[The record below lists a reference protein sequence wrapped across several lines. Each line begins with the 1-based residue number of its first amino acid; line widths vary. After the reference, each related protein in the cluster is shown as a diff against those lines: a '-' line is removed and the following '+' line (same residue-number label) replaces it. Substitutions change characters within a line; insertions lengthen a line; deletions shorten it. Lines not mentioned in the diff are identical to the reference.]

1 MNIEIAIVG
10 LGKMG
15 LGINNRLSKKGI
27 KVYGYDSGWNED
39 LYKKNNINSANNLKD
54 LIGLFNSSRKIIWV
68 MVPSGKATDDTI
80 TELNTLLNEGDVII
94 DGGNSNYKESIKKYN
109 LLKSNKISF
118 LDSGTS
124 GGVWG
129 EEDGYC
135 LMVGGDKDVY
145 EICEP
150 IFKALSAEGKG
161 YGYMGKSG
169 SGHFVKMIHNGI
181 EYGMMQSMAEGIE
194 ILNQKK
200 EYNLDLAQI
209 TELWKSGSV
218 VRSWL
223 LDLLNDSLRENPDL
237 DGIAPYVEDSGE
249 GRWTIQEAIDL
260 DVPAH
265 SITSSLFSRFY
276 SRNSDS
282 FGFKVLSSLRN
293 QFGGHNIKKSN

>member
-1 MNIEIAIVG
+1 MNIEIAVIG

-15 LGINNRLSKKGI
+15 LGISNRLSKKGI
-27 KVYGYDSGWNED
+27 KVYGYDSGWNEN
-39 LYKKNNINSANNLKD
+39 LYKENNINGADNLND
-54 LIGLFNSSRKIIWV
+54 LISLFESSRKIIWV

-80 TELNTLLNEGDVII
+80 ANLNSILNDGDIVI
-94 DGGNSNYKESIKKYN
+94 DGGNSNYKDSIKKYN
-109 LLKSNKISF
+109 LLKSNNISF

-129 EEDGYC
+129 EEEGYC
-135 LMVGGDKDVY
+135 LMVGGDKEVY
-145 EICEP
+145 EICKP
-150 IFKALSAEGKG
+150 IFEALSADGKG
-161 YGYMGKSG
+161 YGYIGKSG

-200 EYNLDLAQI
+200 EYSLDLTQI

-223 LDLLNDSLRENPDL
+223 LDLLNDALKENPNL

-265 SITSSLFSRFY
+265 AITSSLYSRFY

-282 FGFKVLSSLRN
+282 FSFKVLSSLRN
-293 QFGGHNIKKSN
+293 QFGGHNMKKSN

>member
-1 MNIEIAIVG
+1 MNIELAIVG

-27 KVYGYDSGWNED
+27 KVYGYDSSWNED
-39 LYKKNNINSANNLKD
+39 LYKKNNINGANNLKD
-54 LIGLFNSSRKIIWV
+54 LISLFNSSRKIIWV

-94 DGGNSNYKESIKKYN
+94 DGGNSNYKESVKKYN

-181 EYGMMQSMAEGIE
+181 EYGMMQSMAEGVE

-200 EYNLDLAQI
+200 EYNLDLPQI
-209 TELWKSGSV
+209 TQLWKSGSV

-223 LDLLNDSLRENPDL
+223 LDLLNDALTENPNL

>member
-39 LYKKNNINSANNLKD
+39 LYKKNNINGANNLKD

-145 EICEP
+145 KICEP

-200 EYNLDLAQI
+200 EYNLDLTQI

-223 LDLLNDSLRENPDL
+223 LDLLNDALRENPNL

>member
-1 MNIEIAIVG
+1 MNIELAIVG

-27 KVYGYDSGWNED
+27 KVYGYDSSWNEN
-39 LYKKNNINSANNLKD
+39 LYKKNNINGANNLKD
-54 LIGLFNSSRKIIWV
+54 LISLFNSSRKIIWV

-94 DGGNSNYKESIKKYN
+94 DGGNSNYKESVKKYN

-181 EYGMMQSMAEGIE
+181 EYGMMQSMAEGVE

-200 EYNLDLAQI
+200 EYNLDLPQI

-223 LDLLNDSLRENPDL
+223 LDLLNDALTENPNL
-237 DGIAPYVEDSGE
+237 DGIAPYVEDSGC
-249 GRWTIQEAIDL
+249 L
-260 DVPAH
+260 LY
-265 SITSSLFSRFY
+265 TS
-276 SRNSDS
+276 DAADE
-282 FGFKVLSSLRN
+282 
-293 QFGGHNIKKSN
+293 

>member
-39 LYKKNNINSANNLKD
+39 LYKKNKINCANNLKD

-109 LLKSNKISF
+109 LLKTNKISF

-200 EYNLDLAQI
+200 EYNLDLTQI

-223 LDLLNDSLRENPDL
+223 LDLLNDALRENPNL

>member
-1 MNIEIAIVG
+1 MNIELAIVG

-27 KVYGYDSGWNED
+27 KVYGYDSSWNED
-39 LYKKNNINSANNLKD
+39 LYKKNNINGANNLKD
-54 LIGLFNSSRKIIWV
+54 LISLFNSSRKIIWV

-94 DGGNSNYKESIKKYN
+94 DGGNSNYKESVKKYN

-200 EYNLDLAQI
+200 EYNLDLPQI

-223 LDLLNDSLRENPDL
+223 LDLLNDALTENPNL

>member
-1 MNIEIAIVG
+1 MNIEIAIIG

-15 LGINNRLSKKGI
+15 LGISNRLSKKGI

-39 LYKKNNINSANNLKD
+39 LYRENNINGANNLND
-54 LIGLFNSSRKIIWV
+54 LISLFESSRKIIWV
-68 MVPSGKATDDTI
+68 MVPSGKATDETI
-80 TELNTLLNEGDVII
+80 ENLNLILNGGDIII

-109 LLKSNKISF
+109 LLKSNNISF

-135 LMVGGDKDVY
+135 LMVGGDKEVY
-145 EICEP
+145 EICKP
-150 IFKALSAEGKG
+150 IFEALSANGKG

-223 LDLLNDSLRENPDL
+223 LDLLNDALKENPNL

-265 SITSSLFSRFY
+265 SITSSLYSRFY

-282 FGFKVLSSLRN
+282 FSFKVLSSLRN
-293 QFGGHNIKKSN
+293 QFGGHNMKKSN

>member
-1 MNIEIAIVG
+1 MNIEIAVIG

-15 LGINNRLSKKGI
+15 LGISNRLSKKGI
-27 KVYGYDSGWNED
+27 KVYGYDSGWNEN
-39 LYKKNNINSANNLKD
+39 LYKENNINGANNLND
-54 LIGLFNSSRKIIWV
+54 LISLFESSRKIIWV

-80 TELNTLLNEGDVII
+80 ANLNSILNDGDIVI
-94 DGGNSNYKESIKKYN
+94 DGGNSNYKESRKKYN
-109 LLKSNKISF
+109 LLKSNNISF

-129 EEDGYC
+129 EEEGYC
-135 LMVGGDKDVY
+135 LMVGGDKEVY

-150 IFKALSAEGKG
+150 IFEALSADGKG

-200 EYNLDLAQI
+200 EYSLDLTQI

-223 LDLLNDSLRENPDL
+223 LDLLNDALKENPNL

-265 SITSSLFSRFY
+265 AITSSLYSRFY

-282 FGFKVLSSLRN
+282 FSFKVLSSLRN
-293 QFGGHNIKKSN
+293 QFGGHNMKKSN

>member
-1 MNIEIAIVG
+1 MNIEIAIIG

-15 LGINNRLSKKGI
+15 LGISNRLSKKGI
-27 KVYGYDSGWNED
+27 KVYGYDSGWNEN
-39 LYKKNNINSANNLKD
+39 LYKENNINGANNLND
-54 LIGLFNSSRKIIWV
+54 LISLFESSRKIIWV

-80 TELNTLLNEGDVII
+80 ANLNSILNDGDIVI

-109 LLKSNKISF
+109 LLKSNNISF

-129 EEDGYC
+129 EEEGYC
-135 LMVGGDKDVY
+135 LMVGGDKEVY
-145 EICEP
+145 EICKP
-150 IFKALSAEGKG
+150 IFEALSADGKG

-200 EYNLDLAQI
+200 EYSLDLTQI

-223 LDLLNDSLRENPDL
+223 LDLLNDALKENPNL

-265 SITSSLFSRFY
+265 AITSSLYSRFY

-282 FGFKVLSSLRN
+282 FSFKVLSSLRN
-293 QFGGHNIKKSN
+293 QFGGHNMKKSN

>member
-1 MNIEIAIVG
+1 
-10 LGKMG
+10 MG

-39 LYKKNNINSANNLKD
+39 LYKKNKINGANNLKD

-68 MVPSGKATDDTI
+68 MVPSGKATNDTI

-145 EICEP
+145 KICEP

-200 EYNLDLAQI
+200 EYNLDLTQI

-223 LDLLNDSLRENPDL
+223 LDLLNDALRENPNL

>member
-1 MNIEIAIVG
+1 MNIELAIVG

-27 KVYGYDSGWNED
+27 KVYGYDSSWNED
-39 LYKKNNINSANNLKD
+39 LYKKNNINGANNLKD
-54 LIGLFNSSRKIIWV
+54 LISLFNSSRKIIWV

-94 DGGNSNYKESIKKYN
+94 DGGNSNYKESVKKYN

-194 ILNQKK
+194 ILHEK
-200 EYNLDLAQI
+200 EEFNLDLAKI
-209 TELWKSGSV
+209 TSLWQHGSV

-223 LDLLNDSLRENPDL
+223 LDLLNNALMEDSELSNV
-237 DGIAPYVEDSGE
+237 APYVEDSGE
-249 GRWTIQEAIDL
+249 GRWTIKEGIDL
-260 DVPAH
+260 DVPTHA
-265 SITSSLFSRFY
+265 ITSSLYSRFY
-276 SRNSDS
+276 SRRNDS
-282 FGFKVLSSLRN
+282 FGFKILASLRN
-293 QFGGHNIKKSN
+293 QFGGHSIKKAS

>member
-1 MNIEIAIVG
+1 MNIELAIVG

-27 KVYGYDSGWNED
+27 KVYGYDSSWNED
-39 LYKKNNINSANNLKD
+39 LYKKNNINGANNLKD
-54 LIGLFNSSRKIIWV
+54 LISLFNSSRKIIWV

-94 DGGNSNYKESIKKYN
+94 DGGNSNYKESVKKYN

-145 EICEP
+145 KICEP

-181 EYGMMQSMAEGIE
+181 EYGMMQSMAEGVE

-200 EYNLDLAQI
+200 EYNLDLPQI
-209 TELWKSGSV
+209 TQLWKSGSV

-223 LDLLNDSLRENPDL
+223 LDLLNDALTENPNL

>member
-1 MNIEIAIVG
+1 MNIEIAVIG

-15 LGINNRLSKKGI
+15 LGISNRLSKKGI
-27 KVYGYDSGWNED
+27 KVYGYDSGWNEN
-39 LYKKNNINSANNLKD
+39 LYKENNINGANNLND
-54 LIGLFNSSRKIIWV
+54 LISLFESSRKIIWV

-80 TELNTLLNEGDVII
+80 ANLNSILNDGDIVI

-109 LLKSNKISF
+109 LLKSNNISF

-129 EEDGYC
+129 EKEGYC
-135 LMVGGDKDVY
+135 LMVGGDKEVY
-145 EICEP
+145 EICKP
-150 IFKALSAEGKG
+150 IFEALSADGKG

-200 EYNLDLAQI
+200 EYSLDLTQI

-223 LDLLNDSLRENPDL
+223 LDLLNDALKENPNL

-265 SITSSLFSRFY
+265 AITSSLYSRFY

-282 FGFKVLSSLRN
+282 FSFKVLSSLRN
-293 QFGGHNIKKSN
+293 QFGGHNMKKSN

>member
-1 MNIEIAIVG
+1 MNIEIAVIG

-15 LGINNRLSKKGI
+15 LGISNRLSKKGI
-27 KVYGYDSGWNED
+27 KVYGYDSGWNEN
-39 LYKKNNINSANNLKD
+39 LYKENNINGANNLND
-54 LIGLFNSSRKIIWV
+54 LISLFESSRKIIWV

-80 TELNTLLNEGDVII
+80 ANLNSILNDGDIVI

-109 LLKSNKISF
+109 LLKSNNISF

-129 EEDGYC
+129 EEEGYC
-135 LMVGGDKDVY
+135 LMVGGDKEVY

-150 IFKALSAEGKG
+150 IFEALSADGKG

-200 EYNLDLAQI
+200 EYSLDLTQI

-223 LDLLNDSLRENPDL
+223 LDLLNDALKENPNL

-265 SITSSLFSRFY
+265 AITSSLYSRFY

-282 FGFKVLSSLRN
+282 FSFKVLSSLRN

>member
-1 MNIEIAIVG
+1 MEIAIVG

-15 LGINNRLSKKGI
+15 LGIYNRLTNKGI
-27 KVYGYDSGWNED
+27 KSYGFDSGWNEEA
-39 LYKKNNINSANNLKD
+39 YKKNKVNGASNLGD
-54 LIGLFNSSRKIIWV
+54 LIKLFSPNSKKVVWV
-68 MVPSGKATDDTI
+68 MVPSGEATK
-80 TELNTLLNEGDVII
+80 NTLNDLRSIMQDGDIII
-94 DGGNSNYKESIKKYN
+94 DGGNSYYKESVEKYHF
-109 LLKSNKISF
+109 LKERNISL

-129 EEDGYC
+129 EKDGYC
-135 LMVGGDKDVY
+135 LMVGGDKGSFDY
-145 EICEP
+145 CEQ
-150 IFKALSAEGKG
+150 IFSALSSDGKG
-161 YGYMGKSG
+161 YGYMGPSG

-200 EYNLDLAQI
+200 EFKLDLVKI
-209 TELWKSGSV
+209 TSLWQHGSV

-223 LDLLNDSLRENPDL
+223 LDLLKEALEENPEL

-276 SRNSDS
+276 SRNNDS

-293 QFGGHNIKKSN
+293 QFGGHKIKKSN

>member
-1 MNIEIAIVG
+1 MNIEIAVIG

-15 LGINNRLSKKGI
+15 LGISNRLSKKGI
-27 KVYGYDSGWNED
+27 KVYGYDSVWNEN
-39 LYKKNNINSANNLKD
+39 LYKENNINGANNLND
-54 LIGLFNSSRKIIWV
+54 LISLFESSRKIIWV

-80 TELNTLLNEGDVII
+80 ANLNSILNDGDIVI

-109 LLKSNKISF
+109 LLKSNNISF

-129 EEDGYC
+129 EEEGYC
-135 LMVGGDKDVY
+135 LMVGGDKEVY
-145 EICEP
+145 EICKP
-150 IFKALSAEGKG
+150 IFEALSADGKG

-200 EYNLDLAQI
+200 EYSLDLTQI

-223 LDLLNDSLRENPDL
+223 LDLLNDALKENPNL

-265 SITSSLFSRFY
+265 AITSSLYSRFY

-282 FGFKVLSSLRN
+282 FSFKVLSSLRN
-293 QFGGHNIKKSN
+293 QFGGHNMKKSN

>member
-1 MNIEIAIVG
+1 MNIEIAVIG

-15 LGINNRLSKKGI
+15 LGISNRLSKKGI
-27 KVYGYDSGWNED
+27 KVYGYDSGWNEN
-39 LYKKNNINSANNLKD
+39 LYKENNINGANNLND
-54 LIGLFNSSRKIIWV
+54 LISLFESSRKIIWV

-80 TELNTLLNEGDVII
+80 ANLNSILNDGDIVI

-109 LLKSNKISF
+109 LLKSNNISF

-129 EEDGYC
+129 EEEGYC
-135 LMVGGDKDVY
+135 LMVGGDKEVY
-145 EICEP
+145 EICKP
-150 IFKALSAEGKG
+150 IFEALSADGKG

-200 EYNLDLAQI
+200 EYSLDLTQI

-223 LDLLNDSLRENPDL
+223 LDLLNDALKENPNL

-265 SITSSLFSRFY
+265 AITSSLYSRFY

-282 FGFKVLSSLRN
+282 FSFKVLSSLRN
-293 QFGGHNIKKSN
+293 QFGGHNMKKSN

>member
-1 MNIEIAIVG
+1 MNIEIAVIG

-15 LGINNRLSKKGI
+15 LGISNRLSKKGI
-27 KVYGYDSGWNED
+27 KVYGYDSGWNEN
-39 LYKKNNINSANNLKD
+39 LYKENNINGANNLND
-54 LIGLFNSSRKIIWV
+54 LISLFESSRKIIWV

-80 TELNTLLNEGDVII
+80 ANLNSILNDGDIVI

-109 LLKSNKISF
+109 LLKSNNISF

-129 EEDGYC
+129 EEEGYC
-135 LMVGGDKDVY
+135 LMVGGDKEVY

-150 IFKALSAEGKG
+150 IFEALSADGKG

-200 EYNLDLAQI
+200 EYSLDLTQI

-223 LDLLNDSLRENPDL
+223 LDLLNDALKENPNL

-265 SITSSLFSRFY
+265 SITSSLYSRFY

-282 FGFKVLSSLRN
+282 FSFKVLSSLRN
-293 QFGGHNIKKSN
+293 QFGGHNMKKSN

>member
-1 MNIEIAIVG
+1 MNIELAIVG

-27 KVYGYDSGWNED
+27 KVYGYDSSWNED
-39 LYKKNNINSANNLKD
+39 LYKKNNINGANNLKD
-54 LIGLFNSSRKIIWV
+54 LISLFNSSRKIIWV

-94 DGGNSNYKESIKKYN
+94 DGGNSNYKESVKKYN

-169 SGHFVKMIHNGI
+169 SGLFVKMIHNGI
-181 EYGMMQSMAEGIE
+181 EYGMMQSMAEGVE

-200 EYNLDLAQI
+200 EYNLDLPQI
-209 TELWKSGSV
+209 TQLWKSGSV

-223 LDLLNDSLRENPDL
+223 LDLLNDALTENPNL

>member
-39 LYKKNNINSANNLKD
+39 LYKKNNIISANNLKD

-200 EYNLDLAQI
+200 EYNLDLTQI

-223 LDLLNDSLRENPDL
+223 LDLLNDALRENPNL

-276 SRNSDS
+276 SCPSYIFQDQGCKYN
-282 FGFKVLSSLRN
+282 LE
-293 QFGGHNIKKSN
+293 I

>member
-1 MNIEIAIVG
+1 MNIELAIVG

-27 KVYGYDSGWNED
+27 KVYGYDSSWNED
-39 LYKKNNINSANNLKD
+39 LYKKNNINGANNLKD
-54 LIGLFNSSRKIIWV
+54 LISLFNSSRKIIWV

-94 DGGNSNYKESIKKYN
+94 DGGNSNYKDSIKKYN

-181 EYGMMQSMAEGIE
+181 EYGMMQSMAEGVE

-200 EYNLDLAQI
+200 EYNLDLPQI
-209 TELWKSGSV
+209 TQLWKSGSV

-223 LDLLNDSLRENPDL
+223 LDLLNDALTENPNL

>member
-39 LYKKNNINSANNLKD
+39 LYKKNNINGANNLKH
-54 LIGLFNSSRKIIWV
+54 LISLFNSSRKIIWV

-94 DGGNSNYKESIKKYN
+94 DGGNSNYKESVKKYN

-200 EYNLDLAQI
+200 EYNLDLTQI

-223 LDLLNDSLRENPDL
+223 LDLLNDALRENPNL